1 MLGIDLWDAGLIP
14 AMFVALLGGLIS
26 FVSPCVLPIVP
37 PYLAYMGGVSMDD
50 MSATAQ
56 ARRRVVLAALFF
68 VLGLSTVFILLGFT
82 ASSFGRLFLS
92 NQDWFVS
99 GAGIL
104 VMVFGAHFLG
114 VIRIGLLDR
123 EARIAGGDRGGS
135 AFGAYILGLAF
146 AFGWTPCLGHFGHN
160 PRARRR
166 YRQSRKRGHLARHIC
181 VGPWYSLRVGGGVL
195 SVSYRADGLDEAS
208 YDADRT
214 YHGVAALDR
223 WADDGDWAIYP
234 VQLVDFGA
242 ISRSVSPWV
251 MNELRPTF
259 PGCDALAVSAV

>member
-1 MLGIDLWDAGLIP
+1 MFGIDLWDAGLMP

-26 FVSPCVLPIVP
+26 FASPCVLPIVP

-50 MSATAQ
+50 MSATGQ

-99 GAGIL
+99 GGGVL

-123 EARIAGGDRGGS
+123 EARIEGGDHGGS

-146 AFGWTPCLGHFGHN
+146 AFGWTPCLGPILGTILALAADTATPAKGVILLATYAAGLGIPFVLVAVFFPCLKGLMGWM
-160 PRARRR
+160 
-166 YRQSRKRGHLARHIC
+166 KRHMMRIE
-181 VGPWYSLRVGGGVL
+181 RIMGVL
-195 SVSYRADGLDEAS
+195 LWTVGLMMVTGQFTQFSWWILEQFP
-208 YDADRT
+208 
-214 YHGVAALDR
+214 ALSTL
-223 WADDGDWAIYP
+223 G
-234 VQLVDFGA
+234 
-242 ISRSVSPWV
+242 
-251 MNELRPTF
+251 
-259 PGCDALAVSAV
+259 

>member
-1 MLGIDLWDAGLIP
+1 MFGIDLWDAGLMP

-26 FVSPCVLPIVP
+26 FASPCVLPIVP

-50 MSATAQ
+50 MSATAHT
-56 ARRRVVLAALFF
+56 RRRVVLAALFF

-146 AFGWTPCLGHFGHN
+146 AFGWTPCLGPILGTI
-160 PRARRR
+160 
-166 YRQSRKRGHLARHIC
+166 L
-181 VGPWYSLRVGGGVL
+181 
-195 SVSYRADGLDEAS
+195 
-208 YDADRT
+208 
-214 YHGVAALDR
+214 
-223 WADDGDWAIYP
+223 
-234 VQLVDFGA
+234 
-242 ISRSVSPWV
+242 
-251 MNELRPTF
+251 
-259 PGCDALAVSAV
+259 ALAADTANPAKGVILLATYASGLGIPFVLVAVFFPFLTGLMAWMKRHMMRIERIMGLLLWTVGLMMVTGQFTQFSWWILEQFPALSALG

>member
-135 AFGAYILGLAF
+135 AFGPIFWGWPLPLAGRPVWAPFWAQFSRLPPILPILQKGSSCS
-146 AFGWTPCLGHFGHN
+146 PHMR
-160 PRARRR
+160 RA
-166 YRQSRKRGHLARHIC
+166 
-181 VGPWYSLRVGGGVL
+181 
-195 SVSYRADGLDEAS
+195 
-208 YDADRT
+208 
-214 YHGVAALDR
+214 
-223 WADDGDWAIYP
+223 
-234 VQLVDFGA
+234 
-242 ISRSVSPWV
+242 WV
-251 MNELRPTF
+251 F
-259 PGCDALAVSAV
+259 PLCWWRCSFRLLPG